1 MSLPIVNRET
11 FLFLCMDFTLFDD
24 SAIREHLM
32 PFTAVRPISHIR
44 VGIFCVYEKWEY
56 ALQGKASF
64 KTAPYLS
71 PYFPSINNEWYING
85 SVFPDAHVVDQ
96 ILTLNSGE
104 QLRSSDGTCIAYRGE
119 QASKERIASGVFRQL
134 NRLWDIFSFNGE
146 ELVND
151 FKIVQQTRKQAT
163 SIDAATV
170 LYGKENIFIEEGA
183 IIKASVINAEAGPV
197 FIAKGAEVQEG
208 SLIRGGFALCEGA
221 VAAMGS
227 KFRGHCTVGPYSK
240 VGGEV
245 NNTVFMAYSN
255 KGHDGYIG
263 NSVVGE
269 WCNLAAATNVSNM
282 KNNHSEVSVYNMA
295 TKHYESTGKKFCGVF
310 IGDYSRFGI
319 GTTLNTG
326 TSVGVG
332 VNLYDTGFPPKH
344 IPSFSW
350 GTPQDL
356 EAFNKEAWFNMAKEA
371 RALKNIPFNNED
383 KSLLEAVWKKYN
395 LWNINPL

>member
-1 MSLPIVNRET
+1 MGLPVVNRET
-11 FLFLCMDFTLFDD
+11 FLFLYMDFTLFDD
-24 SAIREHLM
+24 SAAREQLM

-44 VGIFCVYEKWEY
+44 VGIFCVYEKWQY
-56 ALQGKASF
+56 VLQGKASF
-64 KTAPYLS
+64 KTASHLS
-71 PYFPSINNEWYING
+71 PYFPSVKTEWYING
-85 SVFPDAHVVDQ
+85 SLLPDAHVVDQ
-96 ILTLNSGE
+96 ILGLNSGE
-104 QLRSSDGTCIAYRGE
+104 QLLSSDGTCLAYRGAE
-119 QASKERIASGVFRQL
+119 VTKERSVSGSVRQL
-134 NRLWDIFSFNGE
+134 HKLWDIFSYNGE

-151 FKIVQQTRKQAT
+151 FKVVQETRTQASDVDT
-163 SIDAATV
+163 ATI
-170 LYGKENIFIEEGA
+170 LYGKENIFIEAGA
-183 IIKASVINAEAGPV
+183 TIKASVINAETGPV

-282 KNNHSEVSVYNMA
+282 KNNHSEVGVYNMA
-295 TKHYESTGKKFCGVF
+295 TQQYEATGKKFCGVF
-310 IGDYSRFGI
+310 IGDYTRVGI

-326 TSVGVG
+326 TSIGIG
-332 VNLYDTGFPPKH
+332 VNLFDTGFPSKH

-350 GTPQDL
+350 GTPEVR
-356 EAFNKEAWFNMAKEA
+356 EAFQKEAWFNMAQEA
-371 RALKNIPFNNED
+371 RALKHQAFEAHD
-383 KSLLEAVWKKYN
+383 RALLEAVWEKYN
-395 LWNINPL
+395 LWNL